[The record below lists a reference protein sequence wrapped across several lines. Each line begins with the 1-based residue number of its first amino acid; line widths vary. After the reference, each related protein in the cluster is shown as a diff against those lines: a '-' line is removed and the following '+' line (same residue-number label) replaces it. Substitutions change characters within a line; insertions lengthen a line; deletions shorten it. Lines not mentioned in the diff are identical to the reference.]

1 MPGFTHPVT
10 DVYLDDILPLIGFQ
24 AAGRFA
30 ERPQAGDSKPRLT
43 AEEQANVDEA
53 LMQTFLD
60 TQEGCFEDLL
70 EVSPGSQLILVLSIR
85 LQPYYLHQTTPEPL
99 RELPAAM
106 MLSLQT

>member
-30 ERPQAGDSKPRLT
+30 ERPRAGDSKPRLT

-60 TQEGCFEDLL
+60 AKEGCFEDLL
-70 EVSPGSQLILVLSIR
+70 EVSLGCKSGFQPPKNPAITTKRCLKLSGSY
-85 LQPYYLHQTTPEPL
+85 LQYKKV
-99 RELPAAM
+99 
-106 MLSLQT
+106 SLQT